1 VLKRLVF
8 LLFAA
13 LAAGA
18 RAEPMEDV
26 RAAAAALRSANSYAW
41 ETTARQ
47 TWREYPDYA
56 TPPDLAERTAVVEVK
71 GKSGNGYAEVTL
83 MPSKTALD
91 VPVKALIHS
100 SVEAL
105 ADTPIGWMTRQEMR
119 DSPRRGETVK
129 VDGKSIRLFRFFAVA
144 TRASNLESPVEE
156 LTGLLSDLKSCAEA
170 EGGIVGQ
177 MKSVS
182 AGMLQERG
190 PGAVNSADDI
200 HGTILF
206 KIRDGVLTGYEVRL
220 VSEIPRAGRD
230 PIKSTT
236 RWTTTLSSI
245 GSTSVSVPYEAEK
258 KFKALAAELEK

>member
-1 VLKRLVF
+1 VQKPIGLIV
-8 LLFAA
+8 A
-13 LAAGA
+13 LGFVASAL
-18 RAEPMEDV
+18 AEPMEDV
-26 RAAAAALRSANSYAW
+26 RAAVAALRSASGYAW

-56 TPPDLAERTAVVEVK
+56 TPPDLAERTPVVEVK
-71 GKSGNGYAEVTL
+71 GKSSNGYTEVTL

-91 VPVKALIHS
+91 VPVRALIHS

-105 ADTPIGWMTRQEMR
+105 AETPIGWMTRQEMR

-129 VDGKSIRLFRFFAVA
+129 VEGKSIRLFRFFAVA
-144 TRASNLESPVEE
+144 TRASNLESPAEE
-156 LTGLLSDLKSCAEA
+156 LTGLLSDLKSCAEG

-230 PIKSTT
+230 PIK
-236 RWTTTLSSI
+236 
-245 GSTSVSVPYEAEK
+245 
-258 KFKALAAELEK
+258 